1 MPYLIKNARMFDVN
15 NSLEMCSKSKKK
27 KKKKTRNN
35 FDKKNNPSH
44 VLQS

>member
-15 NSLEMCSKSKKK
+15 NSLEMFLKLKK

>member
-1 MPYLIKNARMFDVN
+1 MFDVN
-15 NSLEMCSKSKKK
+15 NLFLNVLKFKKK